1 MCVAFI
7 LCKLVFYFDCL
18 SFSNHRTVYIS
29 IFCLYLFLFFT
40 PAHLP
45 FTDFVTDRDC
55 HEHYKNGGCKY
66 CVVNVIISTRLSL
79 NTLVILKCYYL
90 FYIKNSTNNFF
101 FSILSQLIYLV
112 YLIETNISFE

>member
-66 CVVNVIISTRLSL
+66 CVVNVIISTRL
-79 NTLVILKCYYL
+79 TLAILKCYYL